1 MTVRKR
7 NKNAIDPVA
16 DHYRYGYNTGYQ
28 WMQYLNEDEID
39 TGAGVRHDP
48 NNPDPKEIV
57 KEFISRHPSISDEI
71 IRGGE
76 GLCLVGRSPASLV
89 AKGFVVIGDAA
100 SQTIPMTGCGAGGAM
115 MGGKFAAEA
124 VIAAASKGKNDCDAL
139 WEYNWKWF
147 VGSKRGAN
155 YAGLT
160 ALRNILQDLTHDDIS
175 FLFKKDILSDEMLTN
190 SINGIFTLPDIPTM
204 VKTLV
209 GGITRPR
216 LLLKLN
222 AATTAGTKIF
232 KHYLA
237 YPPKWD
243 ATQFEDWKVK
253 ADQLFAMTVK

>member
-1 MTVRKR
+1 
-7 NKNAIDPVA
+7 
-16 DHYRYGYNTGYQ
+16 
-28 WMQYLNEDEID
+28 
-39 TGAGVRHDP
+39 
-48 NNPDPKEIV
+48 
-57 KEFISRHPSISDEI
+57 
-71 IRGGE
+71 
-76 GLCLVGRSPASLV
+76 
-89 AKGFVVIGDAA
+89 
-100 SQTIPMTGCGAGGAM
+100 MTGCGAGGAM

-124 VIAAASKGKNDCDAL
+124 VIVAASKGKNDCDAL

-160 ALRNILQDLTHDDIS
+160 ALRNILQDLTHADIS
-175 FLFKKDILSDEMLTN
+175 FLFNKDILSAEMLTN

-209 GGITRPR
+209 GGITRPG

-237 YPPKWD
+237 YPQKWD
-243 ATQFEDWKVK
+243 ATQFEEWKVK
-253 ADQLFAMTVK
+253 ADQLFAVTVK